1 MNQLD
6 NIAGN
11 TSIFKIN
18 DASMFYFGCCNLQRM
33 NAFINFPPH
42 EFAILINTNFV
53 YHCLHM
59 QQVLNNELLST
70 IIF

>member
-18 DASMFYFGCCNLQRM
+18 DALMFYFGCCNLQRM

-42 EFAILINTNFV
+42 EFAILINNTKFV
-53 YHCLHM
+53 
-59 QQVLNNELLST
+59 LSLSKKD
-70 IIF
+70 ILK